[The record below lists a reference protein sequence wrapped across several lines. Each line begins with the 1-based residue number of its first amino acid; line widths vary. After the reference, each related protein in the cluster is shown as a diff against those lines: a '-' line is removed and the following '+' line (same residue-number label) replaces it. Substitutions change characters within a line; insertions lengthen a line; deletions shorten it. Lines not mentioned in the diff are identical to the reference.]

1 MLRHNPRVLH
11 IEYGFGAGNRVRTIS
26 LQLDRIHAASMRRVD
41 QPFGLLKCG
50 EIPADLGNNGAT
62 VSRIVHD
69 YYNFSRI

>member
-41 QPFGLLKCG
+41 QPFGLLHVVKFPPISAIM
-50 EIPADLGNNGAT
+50 EQRS
-62 VSRIVHD
+62 VV
-69 YYNFSRI
+69 